1 MYITQPF
8 LKGRSR
14 GSRMGASVVEVGV
27 RREDRDLRG
36 GGRLLS
42 LGFSS
47 DESFL
52 SPLVLPRSNDAPGV
66 LGVLLGPPKPKA
78 PLPSP
83 KDAAP
88 ALVALGEAR
97 SLGELKGLRF
107 PWLLK
112 LPIRLFEGASWLS
125 LRSGLFVERESL
137 PLLWVLLIACS
148 ISRGGGVARGVRP
161 TLLYGSRGWLG
172 CCRCS
177 SSPFVGFKS
186 E

>member
-14 GSRMGASVVEVGV
+14 GSRAGASDAEAGV
-27 RREDRDLRG
+27 RRDDRDLRGG

-52 SPLVLPRSNDAPGV
+52 SPLGLPRSNDAPGV

-125 LRSGLFVERESL
+125 LRSDLFVERESL
-137 PLLWVLLIACS
+137 PLL
-148 ISRGGGVARGVRP
+148 
-161 TLLYGSRGWLG
+161 
-172 CCRCS
+172 
-177 SSPFVGFKS
+177 
-186 E
+186 